1 MLKLDAVHAW
11 YSKTEALFG
20 VDLEVARG
28 ETLAIIGTNGAGKTT
43 TLRAI
48 AGSVP
53 TMGSISIDGQE
64 ISQIPTHQRVRDHSL
79 AIVHEGRGLLADLT
93 VKENIVL
100 GATRAQRRDLDDVL
114 DLFPVLR
121 SRTGEAASLLS
132 GGQQQMVALARAL
145 LRQPAYLLLDE
156 PALGLAP
163 SVIDEI
169 YQHIST
175 LCNQGMGVVLV
186 EQSVTRAA
194 EVAHRMALI
203 RVGKIVRTIDP
214 SVPDEI
220 EFFME
225 EAFGLST
232 EQQIQGEPLG
242 KE

>member
-1 MLKLDAVHAW
+1 MLKLDSVHAW
-11 YSKTEALFG
+11 YGKTEALFG
-20 VDLEVARG
+20 VELEVARG

-48 AGSVP
+48 AGSLR
-53 TMGSISIDGQE
+53 TTGSISIDGQE
-64 ISQIPTHQRVRDHSL
+64 ISHTPTHRRVRDHNL

-93 VKENIVL
+93 VRENIVL
-100 GATRAQRRDLDDVL
+100 GATRAQRRDLDNVL

-175 LCNQGMGVVLV
+175 LCKQGMGVLLV

-194 EVAHRMALI
+194 EVSHRMALI
-203 RVGKIVRTIDP
+203 RVGKTVRTIDP
-214 SVPDEI
+214 SEPGEI

-225 EAFGLST
+225 EAFGLGT
-232 EQQIQGEPLG
+232 EQ
-242 KE
+242 

>member
-1 MLKLDAVHAW
+1 MLKLDSVHAW
-11 YSKTEALFG
+11 YGKTEALFG
-20 VDLEVARG
+20 VNLEVARG
-28 ETLAIIGTNGAGKTT
+28 ETVAIIGTNGAGKTT

-53 TMGSISIDGQE
+53 TTGSISIDGHE
-64 ISQIPTHQRVRDHSL
+64 LSRIPTYRRVRDHGL

-100 GATRAQRRDLDDVL
+100 GASRAQRRGLDDVL

-121 SRTGEAASLLS
+121 LRTGEAASLLS

-169 YQHIST
+169 YKHIFT
-175 LCNQGMGVVLV
+175 LCAQGMGVLLV

-194 EVAHRMALI
+194 EVAGRMALI
-203 RVGKIVRTIDP
+203 RIGEVVRTIDP
-214 SVPDEI
+214 SAPEEI
-220 EFFME
+220 ELFME
-225 EAFGLST
+225 EAFGLGT
-232 EQQIQGEPLG
+232 EQH
-242 KE
+242 